1 MNIDGL
7 INNIIWAVIIGSV
20 GIALFSIIHNYYAED
35 KITVKK
41 LNDTQIN
48 RIERYIMRLTPR
60 EFEIFV
66 AKLIEYK
73 YKCKFEITPAT
84 NDKGKDIIL
93 YGYNGYNLTYVECKQ
108 YKQDILVGREIV
120 NKLIGSAS
128 MGGATNS
135 IIVTTSNY
143 TRTAVDCI
151 GQSKSVKLELWYM
164 SDLIDIIKE
173 MNESDLMNW
182 FGIVIDEEKIIKTS
196 YK

>member
-1 MNIDGL
+1 MNIDNL
-7 INNIIWAVIIGSV
+7 INNVIWVVIIGSM
-20 GIALFSIIHNYYAED
+20 GIAIISIIHNYYAED
-35 KITVKK
+35 KPIVKK
-41 LNDTQIN
+41 LNVTQIN

-73 YKCKFEITPAT
+73 YKCKVEITPAT

-93 YGYNGYNLTYVECKQ
+93 YNYNGYSLTFVECKQ
-108 YKQDILVGREIV
+108 YKEDILVGREIV
-120 NKLIGSAS
+120 NKLMGSCALS
-128 MGGATNS
+128 GATNA

-143 TRTAVDCI
+143 TKTAVDCI
-151 GQSKSVKLELWYM
+151 GQSKSVNLELWYM

-173 MNESDLMNW
+173 MNECDLMNW
-182 FGIVIDEEKIIKTS
+182 FGLVVDEGKIIKTS